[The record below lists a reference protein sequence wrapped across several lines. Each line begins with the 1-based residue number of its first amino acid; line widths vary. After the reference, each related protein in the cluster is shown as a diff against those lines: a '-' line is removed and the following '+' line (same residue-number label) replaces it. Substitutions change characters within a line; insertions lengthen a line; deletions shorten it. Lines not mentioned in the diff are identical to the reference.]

1 MGSLFKILLVA
12 ILLTWAETKGQSEV
26 NNHQAPNRC
35 GQEECEK
42 FQGCLE
48 TLETNLHG
56 DVNTLVSKQADQFY
70 LHNRNRY
77 TYDLYVLFY
86 LKKIII
92 MRNAL
97 FYLFLQN
104 AKSINAESKFSLTS
118 RSNSLILDWEDNSG
132 CASQLTALNLKI
144 FSVI

>member
-12 ILLTWAETKGQSEV
+12 ILLTWAETKEQSEA
-26 NNHQAPNRC
+26 NNQVPNRC
-35 GQEECEK
+35 GQEECDK

-86 LKKIII
+86 LKKNNNNEKCFI
-92 MRNAL
+92 L
-97 FYLFLQN
+97 FVYTER
-104 AKSINAESKFSLTS
+104 KINQ
-118 RSNSLILDWEDNSG
+118 RR
-132 CASQLTALNLKI
+132 
-144 FSVI
+144 V